1 MNLKLNKIAIWGFGI
16 TGEASLKYFLHTK
29 NINQSNIQIDIFDI
43 RSKNDFGDIF
53 NKFPNNVNFNFE
65 QDKIDDIEN
74 YDLLLISPSVS
85 ENHPTILKARK
96 KGVLIHTDVS
106 YFISEWQKTGKK
118 SIGVTG
124 SNGKSTVVSLIH
136 GSLLSADVKSILV
149 GNIGKSPLDYLL
161 DYENGDLEI
170 DIPVMELSSYQLE
183 SFNDNEFTDISVI
196 TNISPNH
203 LDHHNNNMEEY
214 VGAKLKI
221 AGLTSEIIT
230 VTDDAGIQEYVLPNI
245 DKYTGVSLD
254 NIDDNL
260 NLFIDESSRKLKGN
274 HNLYN
279 IAVTLEVLK
288 KLDINLSDTFNF
300 IKNYSGLEHRIEFV
314 REINSIRYINDSK
327 STSPDS
333 TKVALETL
341 GDNKNIIL
349 VAGGNDKNVS
359 FNSLGDYFNK
369 YVKLLIIL
377 DHDINDKLNKIAKN
391 FDIENYIVSNLQ
403 EAVEMANKHTTEG
416 DIVLLSPGAASFGR
430 FKNFEVRGRIFKEIV
445 NKI

>member
-1 MNLKLNKIAIWGFGI
+1 M
-16 TGEASLKYFLHTK
+16 
-29 NINQSNIQIDIFDI
+29 
-43 RSKNDFGDIF
+43 
-53 NKFPNNVNFNFE
+53 
-65 QDKIDDIEN
+65 
-74 YDLLLISPSVS
+74 
-85 ENHPTILKARK
+85 ENH
-96 KGVLIHTDVS
+96 H
-106 YFISEWQKTGKK
+106 
-118 SIGVTG
+118 
-124 SNGKSTVVSLIH
+124 
-136 GSLLSADVKSILV
+136 
-149 GNIGKSPLDYLL
+149 DYLL